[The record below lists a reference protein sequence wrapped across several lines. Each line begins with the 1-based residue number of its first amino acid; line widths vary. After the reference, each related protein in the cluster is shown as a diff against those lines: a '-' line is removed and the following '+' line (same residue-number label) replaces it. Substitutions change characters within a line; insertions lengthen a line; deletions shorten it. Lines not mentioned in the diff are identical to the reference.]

1 MAIRTRTNRPVAL
14 IAVKAVHTAIFASLA
29 SAVLYTFYSGLT
41 GRTTRKTGIAVA
53 AVLGEAVIFAGN
65 GFRCPLTKV
74 AEGLGAEDGTV
85 GDIFL
90 PQWFARRL
98 PQISSSIMGI
108 GLLGMLWHRLRARA
122 EEGRQ

>member
-1 MAIRTRTNRPVAL
+1 MAIHTRTTRPVAL
-14 IAVKAVHTAIFASLA
+14 VAVKAVHTGIFASLA
-29 SAVLYTFYSGLT
+29 WAVLYTFYSGIT
-41 GRTTRKTGIAVA
+41 GRVSRKTGLAVT

-74 AEGLGAEDGTV
+74 AEGLGAQNGTV

-90 PQWFARRL
+90 PAWFARRL
-98 PQISSSIMGI
+98 PQISSTIMGI

-122 EEGRQ
+122 EEKLP